1 MPSSTVDLIR
11 AALDV
16 ANLGAGMP
24 VGWGR
29 PQALGWAT
37 VELDRAASEL
47 ARDLGF
53 PVGAFR
59 DAIGSEAL
67 GAHCRVVHGALP
79 DGLSLAILEPA
90 TEGRLAATLARFGEG
105 PVVVW
110 YTTDE
115 GVSVEAVVGRAG
127 PFGPERLVTGDPV
140 HGPHR
145 FLIGPRAG
153 TIQS

>member
-1 MPSSTVDLIR
+1 MPRSAFDLIQVALE
-11 AALDV
+11 AAGLES
-16 ANLGAGMP
+16 GMP
-24 VGWGR
+24 TGSAR
-29 PQALGWAT
+29 PSALGWAT

-53 PVGAFR
+53 SVGAFR
-59 DAIGSEAL
+59 DAVGSEAL
-67 GAHCRVVHGALP
+67 GARCRVAAGALP
-79 DGLSLAILEPA
+79 DGGSLVILEPE

-105 PVVVW
+105 PAVVW

-115 GVSVEAVVGRAG
+115 AVTIEAATARAG
-127 PFGPERLVTGDPV
+127 PLGLERLVSGDPV

-153 TIQS
+153 TIP